1 MAELVF
7 TDDINDLVFDE
18 IYPNVIVYRNMLK
31 DPQKAFDIMSKSES
45 SSDGKYY
52 LNKWTQW
59 AQFGTYTQI
68 KWGQELDAAEKGE
81 IYDAEKELNDEL
93 KLAYS
98 KAVSHYTKHTGLAFP
113 DDAYFSGH
121 SYCKYYDEIDD
132 LRNNMTM
139 QYHTDYIISQKDMPG
154 PKFHTTCTFY
164 INDNY
169 DGGDLEFYIDNNIIN
184 HKPKAGDLVVFP
196 STDPYY
202 HGVKRISNGN
212 KYFVRNFV
220 MTNYEG
226 SEEWL
231 KNQKL
236 HGAYKWSKMEWERIE
251 KEDDENMIYL
261 SNGTKITFA
270 EAQKIRAEKLG
281 ITQTNE

>member
-1 MAELVF
+1 MEIKF
-7 TDDINDLVFDE
+7 TDEINDLVFDE
-18 IYPNVIVYRNMLK
+18 IYPNVLVYRNMLSNPK
-31 DPQKAFDIMSKSES
+31 KAYEIMSRSEAS
-45 SSDGKYY
+45 SEGKYY
-52 LNKWTQW
+52 LAAWTPW
-59 AQFGTYTQI
+59 AQFGTYTQA
-68 KWGQELDAAEKGE
+68 KWGTEVDNAEKGQIFDEEKVFVEE
-81 IYDAEKELNDEL
+81 INI
-93 KLAYS
+93 AYN
-98 KAVSHYTKHTGLAFP
+98 KAISHYTKHTGLPMPA
-113 DDAYFSGH
+113 DASFSGH
-121 SYCKYYDEIDD
+121 SYCKYFDQIDD

-139 QYHTDYIISQKDMPG
+139 QYHTDYIVSQRDMPG

-164 INDNY
+164 VNDDY

-202 HGVKRISNGN
+202 HGVKRIENGN

-220 MTNYEG
+220 MTTYEG
-226 SEEWL
+226 SKEWL
-231 KNQKL
+231 ENQKL
-236 HGAYKWSKMEWERIE
+236 YGAYRWAKSESARID

-281 ITQTNE
+281 ISQTNE